1 MTVRRGDRHSLA
13 HDDEDDLWDSDDE
26 YQQIVVHAD
35 EFMPRRPV
43 RAESPSRQRGKS
55 APVHPSLTNFGP
67 QTLTEF
73 LREQIKQAKA
83 EGSLGKGK
91 GKEKDSR
98 PDTTSVNSAR
108 KSLDQ
113 DYVQRSN
120 PRRNLRDA
128 EPARKTRIV
137 FTDNA
142 LQHLHAQSEE
152 TGGSTLK
159 LSTHSHTQEAEEADY
174 DSKSTS
180 TKGAA
185 SSVRSFKGKAPT
197 LPAPGRQ
204 GSLRRRSVRRSIDY
218 SRSSVPSR
226 TRGRRNDATT
236 MPPPPSSHMLDGAD
250 SPEDSPPRYRKTSES
265 LSHLS
270 PKRASRTRSRTINGH
285 LSLTEATNAQYPNA
299 SKQDRHA
306 DAGTADE
313 AAWTRTNASDDLD
326 QLAGS
331 DTSDEA
337 VELDVVLDVEL
348 DEEDGYGRAFRR
360 FQHASGSMEHSNSVQ
375 TRLLKQRVILESLA
389 SASHNPPQGKKD
401 VFDYS
406 QIVPEQTP
414 KLVSVARDRD
424 ASDKDKDF
432 ISFKAR
438 ATKMT
443 SRRTTRA
450 SINLDDSSDTDPEDF
465 VFRKRDLKSG
475 KKDLTSVKKLQLAN
489 DPVSRTWNVCDL
501 PTSTNAPPFC
511 PVDPDSKPANQTG
524 AGLMLL
530 NVDLW
535 TNVVEYL
542 SAQDV
547 RNVRSTCSD
556 LADDIAPIM
565 VRSIVGNFGT
575 SMFGLDNLY
584 ADSSSRI
591 EKDTAVISKYGSS
604 VHKFGISFEY
614 DLQGLCSAAAK
625 VTEKQEQAWYGSYRW
640 PTARYPRFKTLQE
653 LEDLVDDNRP
663 LLKNIFSNLRNV
675 SELALSLDSGHGW
688 LEGPDVSDIALYE
701 RRAHQGSKIFGRV
714 FDAEDVWHAFGRNEY
729 FKWAQQNSI
738 NESLKALATKD
749 DDNRTKKLIR
759 ELKKIELRK
768 YDSFREETSQPD
780 FDEYS
785 HTGGFA
791 TVAQQV
797 QHPPHLPPLQPA
809 QGGAFHLLNT
819 FTNAIQPH
827 VPVMPAALR
836 RRIQRLAGREVPSDR
851 SREDSKKRRESSSI
865 PAQWPIIFNGHNFAA
880 DVGGRAPNIQYKA
893 PAPTSFPL
901 LPGMLTEA
909 QAQWLMETVWAQRAF
924 LSAYTTSIIH
934 HKQMLR
940 GVHSLIIAKIS
951 SGLLPSLAQR
961 EFWASLPALRRLK
974 ILVSPDWRTEHMPGD
989 KFHMAH
995 MPISPLESAIKFAGF
1010 LQNHVAKLEKL
1021 SHLTIGYV
1029 GGGEHGVGMFAR
1041 NQHLLSAPITTDP
1054 RSWVMNHVKPPDP
1067 DTIFKFDHI
1076 RDLTF
1081 ENCWFSPCM
1090 LEGFM
1095 EKSHDTSLHTLVLDS
1110 VSMLSKHSTGI
1121 DGPMTTLRNN
1131 LRCRYDEVEWLHEEL
1146 PTSACWVD
1154 VLDKITPGLTI
1165 EERKYNAG
1173 ILDND
1178 ITSPPQ
1184 REFRGNTQRIVLKS
1198 CGYAKISGV
1207 KDAFNQ
1213 NSLVV
1218 HIHQP
1223 MDMGLAAR
1231 KARFER
1237 YSPSQSQATEPLTIR
1252 PPLMAGHHRRPSAR
1266 DACDKS
1272 AKEGPIMMSMLDSSG
1287 QEYFGLGTLT
1297 QCVHPIEKRVLEQAW
1312 GMRFGWGDDIKRWAS
1327 VEDGCFEG
1335 GTGRF
1340 SGVIG
1345 MDDGEA
1351 GTV

>member
-1 MTVRRGDRHSLA
+1 M
-13 HDDEDDLWDSDDE
+13 
-26 YQQIVVHAD
+26 
-35 EFMPRRPV
+35 
-43 RAESPSRQRGKS
+43 
-55 APVHPSLTNFGP
+55 
-67 QTLTEF
+67 
-73 LREQIKQAKA
+73 
-83 EGSLGKGK
+83 
-91 GKEKDSR
+91 
-98 PDTTSVNSAR
+98 NSAR
-108 KSLDQ
+108 KVTEQ
-113 DYVQRSN
+113 DDIQAAN
-120 PRRNLRDA
+120 PRRSQRIA

-142 LQHLHAQSEE
+142 LQHLRGQPEVADRSA
-152 TGGSTLK
+152 LK
-159 LSTHSHTQEAEEADY
+159 LSAQSHTQETLETNAG
-174 DSKSTS
+174 SRPKSTA
-180 TKGAA
+180 GAT
-185 SSVRSFKGKAPT
+185 SSARSIKAEPST
-197 LPAPGRQ
+197 LPAPPRQ
-204 GSLRRRSVRRSIDY
+204 GWPKRRSVGRSIDY
-218 SRSSVPSR
+218 RISSAPSRS
-226 TRGRRNDATT
+226 RGRRNDTIPV
-236 MPPPPSSHMLDGAD
+236 PPLPGSHVLDGAD
-250 SPEDSPPRYRKTSES
+250 SQEDSPPRYRKTSEG

-270 PKRASRTRSRTINGH
+270 PKRVSRTRSMTTNGDT
-285 LSLTEATNAQYPNA
+285 SLTEATNTRHDT
-299 SKQDRHA
+299 KWVRDRDV
-306 DAGTADE
+306 DAAIADE
-313 AAWTRTNASDDLD
+313 AACIRDESSDDLD
-326 QLAGS
+326 FGVDCVSL
-331 DTSDEA
+331 DEA
-337 VELDVVLDVEL
+337 
-348 DEEDGYGRAFRR
+348 EEPDAADRYERAYGR
-360 FQHASGSMEHSNSVQ
+360 FQHASESMEHSNSVQ
-375 TRLLKQRVILESLA
+375 SRFLKQRVILDSLA
-389 SASHNPPQGKKD
+389 SASHCPPQGRNETD

-406 QIVPEQTP
+406 QVVPEQTP

-424 ASDKDKDF
+424 ASDGGKDF
-432 ISFKAR
+432 ISFKGR
-438 ATKMT
+438 ATKMA
-443 SRRTTRA
+443 SRRTTRT

-465 VFRKRDLKSG
+465 KFRKKVLKSG
-475 KKDLTSVKKLQLAN
+475 KKDLTPVKKLQLAK
-489 DPVSRTWNVCDL
+489 DPVSRIWNVCDL
-501 PTSTNAPPFC
+501 PMSTSAPPFC
-511 PVDPDSKPANQTG
+511 PVNSESNPANQIGT
-524 AGLMLL
+524 GLMLL

-535 TNVVEYL
+535 SSVVEYL

-556 LADDIAPIM
+556 LADEIAPIM
-565 VRSIVGNFGT
+565 VRSIVGNFGK
-575 SMFGLDNLY
+575 SMFGLDSHY

-591 EKDTAVISKYGSS
+591 EQDTPVLSKYGSS

-614 DLQGLCSAAAK
+614 DLQGLCSASAK

-663 LLKNIFSNLRNV
+663 LLKNIFSNLKNV

-688 LEGPDVSDIALYE
+688 LEGPDVSDLALYD
-701 RRAHQGSKIFGRV
+701 RRAHQGSKVFGRV
-714 FDAEDVWHAFGRNEY
+714 FDAEDVWHTFGRKEY

-759 ELKKIELRK
+759 ELKKIELRD
-768 YDSFREETSQPD
+768 YDSFREEISQPD

-791 TVAQQV
+791 TGAQQV
-797 QHPPHLPPLQPA
+797 QHPPHLPPLQPTPA
-809 QGGAFHLLNT
+809 GGFALLNT

-827 VPVMPAALR
+827 VPAMPAAIR
-836 RRIQRLAGREVPSDR
+836 RRIQRLAGREVPTDG
-851 SREDSKKRRESSSI
+851 SRADSKKRRESSSI
-865 PAQWPIIFNGHNFAA
+865 PAQWPVIFNGHNFAA
-880 DVGGRAPNIQYKA
+880 DVGGRAPNVQYKA

-1029 GGGEHGVGMFAR
+1029 GGGEHGAGMFAR
-1041 NQHLLSAPITTDP
+1041 NQHLLSAPITTEP

-1095 EKSHDTSLHTLVLDS
+1095 EKSRDTSLHTLVLDS
-1110 VSMLSKHSTGI
+1110 VSILSKHSTGI
-1121 DGPMTTLRNN
+1121 DGPMITLRNN

-1237 YSPSQSQATEPLTIR
+1237 YSPSQSEATEPLTIR

-1266 DACDKS
+1266 DASDKS

-1312 GMRFGWGDDIKRWAS
+1312 GMRFGWGDDIMRWAS

-1340 SGVIG
+1340 SGVVG
-1345 MDDGEA
+1345 MDDG
-1351 GTV
+1351 